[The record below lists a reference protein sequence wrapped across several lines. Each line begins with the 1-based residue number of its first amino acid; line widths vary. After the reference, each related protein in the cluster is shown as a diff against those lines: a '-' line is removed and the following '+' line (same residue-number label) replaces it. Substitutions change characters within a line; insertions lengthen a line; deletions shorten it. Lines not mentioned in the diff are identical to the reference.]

1 MRQGACILV
10 PEREGMGQA
19 AQAEAF
25 SRVRTALVSRAKA
38 EARILDEPQTL
49 PRYPDAMPLR
59 HEIDQGLSPLSE
71 RTDRFHDAVAQRFL
85 KGGCGNMHNHIAG
98 AQSAF
103 DKIGR
108 AHV

>member
-59 HEIDQGLSPLSE
+59 HEIDQGLNPLSE
-71 RTDRFHDAVAQRFL
+71 RTDRFHDAVAHRLL
-85 KGGCGNMHNHIAG
+85 KGGCGNMHNQNAG
-98 AQSAF
+98 AKPALPILQ
-103 DKIGR
+103 R
-108 AHV
+108 